1 MTLASDPN
9 HIERFVGALFRYA
22 EGGSFVSLRAFDQFD
37 RGRKALF
44 VEGVPV
50 AIDGGLQKIIARA
63 VERSTEAAGQDDPVA
78 VFAPPVATF
87 SDSYRARTDD
97 LKNGLAISVE
107 VDAGDTAMAR
117 TKLEGLLGPATIVV
131 QSGGEWI
138 DDRTGEIHP
147 KLHIHWRLSEA
158 TTTPQEHQRLQDARW
173 LAAVLV
179 GADRSAAPSAH
190 PLRWP
195 GSWNRKAA
203 PKLAMIVA
211 ENPDAEVHLADALG
225 TLQEA
230 VEAAGLNQGTSGS
243 AKASAPPQAPLH
255 LVAEALRTI
264 PNLEVHWDEWVRIGL
279 ATWNATGGSSEGL
292 DAWSAWSAKSNKHS
306 NEACSERW
314 AHFAGSPPGKIGAGT
329 IFFLAK
335 CAGWHDPRK
344 RTSENSTEPPSA
356 DSDDPGYQPNESGPT
371 RSRRRTDGDGIVW
384 GPAVDFLSTD
394 ATGAPTLKEEHL
406 PAPLWPFVLDVSQRL
421 GVDPYCVLLPSLA
434 SCATVMSDEW
444 DVQPK
449 RHDHTWTENPRI
461 WIGIVG
467 DPSILKTPVLSAC
480 TKPIDKLEIEARKR
494 HAEAM
499 RQWENDCAVA
509 KLDKLAP
516 PRQPKC
522 DRYMVEGT
530 TTEALSEV
538 LRDDEDAR
546 FRTPTKKVMVRQDE
560 LTELFGNLDRYK
572 AGGKGGG
579 DRAVYLKLY
588 NGGRATIDRIGRG
601 SFAVPNWSAT
611 FAGGI
616 QPGPIQKIARE
627 AADDGLLQ
635 RFMLAVP
642 SDQARGVDR
651 AADHDAIRRYNDL
664 FPALIDLRPIREVG
678 FDYIRA
684 VTLSEGA
691 HAFREQINDLATAL
705 SAMPDTSPRL
715 KASFGKWPGLFA
727 RLCLIYHLI
736 EVADSQARGD
746 VGLYPRVITAETAG
760 RVAALMEDIVLPH
773 LLRADALMYSTE
785 QTGHARWIAGFILA
799 RQLTQIEYRD
809 IARSYKALKA
819 PEAKAEVISIMDNL
833 SALGWLHPD
842 EPPIQGKH
850 SVRWFVNPTVHQTFA
865 ARREAEAGRRAK
877 ARQDLADAF
886 QRIRDRKSKGGDQ

>member
-1 MTLASDPN
+1 MITL
-9 HIERFVGALFRYA
+9 
-22 EGGSFVSLRAFDQFD
+22 
-37 RGRKALF
+37 GRK
-44 VEGVPV
+44 
-50 AIDGGLQKIIARA
+50 
-63 VERSTEAAGQDDPVA
+63 
-78 VFAPPVATF
+78 
-87 SDSYRARTDD
+87 
-97 LKNGLAISVE
+97 
-107 VDAGDTAMAR
+107 
-117 TKLEGLLGPATIVV
+117 
-131 QSGGEWI
+131 
-138 DDRTGEIHP
+138 
-147 KLHIHWRLSEA
+147 
-158 TTTPQEHQRLQDARW
+158 
-173 LAAVLV
+173 
-179 GADRSAAPSAH
+179 
-190 PLRWP
+190 
-195 GSWNRKAA
+195 
-203 PKLAMIVA
+203 
-211 ENPDAEVHLADALG
+211 
-225 TLQEA
+225 
-230 VEAAGLNQGTSGS
+230 
-243 AKASAPPQAPLH
+243 
-255 LVAEALRTI
+255 
-264 PNLEVHWDEWVRIGL
+264 
-279 ATWNATGGSSEGL
+279 
-292 DAWSAWSAKSNKHS
+292 
-306 NEACSERW
+306 
-314 AHFAGSPPGKIGAGT
+314 
-329 IFFLAK
+329 
-335 CAGWHDPRK
+335 
-344 RTSENSTEPPSA
+344 
-356 DSDDPGYQPNESGPT
+356 
-371 RSRRRTDGDGIVW
+371 
-384 GPAVDFLSTD
+384 
-394 ATGAPTLKEEHL
+394 
-406 PAPLWPFVLDVSQRL
+406 
-421 GVDPYCVLLPSLA
+421 
-434 SCATVMSDEW
+434 
-444 DVQPK
+444 
-449 RHDHTWTENPRI
+449 NPRI

-727 RLCLIYHLI
+727 RLCLIFHLI

-760 RVAALMEDIVLPH
+760 RVAALMEDVVLPH

-850 SVRWFVNPTVHQTFA
+850 SVRWFVNPTVHKTFA